1 MWWDWTAI
9 TLWDSVLFSLVSI
22 VTLYFVGSGILRL
35 ISFLNKKTDPFS
47 SFDFLVKTNFRIIFG
62 FVFIFL
68 FVFIFSIFNV
78 PFLVSTVLIIIIA
91 IIGFVATRHSF
102 KLRLP
107 QKIHLKSYVP
117 AITVLLVLLTI
128 IFVSSTLI
136 VGFYGST
143 NDDGADHTL
152 MVRILLQ
159 NPNALLTRSAQ
170 PYANF
175 PLNYPSGTHVLCAF
189 FVSLL
194 NVPVQKIIILV
205 SVIFP
210 SLIAL
215 SFYST
220 IKCLFKNK
228 VLSILGLMIAAFFT
242 IGLSW
247 APISWGDLPLL
258 LSFYISISGIGL
270 IYVFLLKEKMTWL
283 NASLIGLI
291 FFISSQTYPD
301 ALLMVFCWFLLIFIF
316 KLLPKIRNVR
326 NWAFSVH
333 LFFYRKNIA
342 LIIAF
347 LIPMLFSVPYFFS
360 YYANNIVGVRF
371 PIVTSTLNLVSTLTS
386 EIVKTQISFDWLFD
400 IPALWL
406 FFSGFGKLLALASF
420 SVILLVILFIPRVSG
435 KIASVFPSKE
445 FANSLLLIYIFML
458 VIMSYLALTLFL
470 PINLFSN
477 LFDPAR
483 VWQHIFIPGTIMTAV
498 VIFSAIYFGYLAFKR
513 LFYDDRTNLTKLSKL
528 SKNRILACAVLALL
542 IFNVGLLSIPVIT
555 EQQVV
560 YNNVRL
566 SFNTYETLNQDD
578 LSLMK
583 WITENVPSQA
593 NILVS
598 AGDSGQFVSSIT
610 QRQTISHYSYVANF
624 SYLVTLLT
632 SNSSDLRAVPLLLEH
647 NISYVYIGSTATTYA
662 LQTPYFRHF
671 NSTQFLTTPYFTLA
685 KEVGDAW
692 LFQFNASTALATY
705 EAAGPLPAFVDQ
717 WHPSTYVNILASEVG
732 YTNPPAGIYYGSGRL
747 SVYAFA
753 NESYKL
759 DHWMLNG
766 SYLAGPENP
775 VNVDYGNWN
784 IQPVFTKI
792 T

>member
-1 MWWDWTAI
+1 MWWDWTSI

-35 ISFLNKKTDPFS
+35 VFFLTKKADPFG
-47 SFDFLVKTNFRIIFG
+47 SFDFVVKTNLRIVFGLIFT
-62 FVFIFL
+62 FL
-68 FVFIFSIFNV
+68 IILILSIFNV
-78 PFLVSTVLIIIIA
+78 LFLESTVLIIVIA
-91 IIGFVATRHSF
+91 AIGFVVTRQSF

-107 QKIHLKSYVP
+107 KKINPKKHVP
-117 AITVLLVLLTI
+117 IIAVFLVLLTI
-128 IFVSSTLI
+128 IILSSTLI

-152 MVRILLQ
+152 MVRILLD

-194 NVPVQKIIILV
+194 NVSIQKIVLLV
-205 SVIFP
+205 SVILP

-228 VLSILGLMIAAFFT
+228 VLSMLGLIIGAFFT

-247 APISWGDLPLL
+247 SPISWGGLPLL

-283 NASLIGLI
+283 NASLLGLI

-301 ALLMVFCWFLLIFIF
+301 ALLLIFFWFLLILIV
-316 KLLPKIRNVR
+316 KLLPRIRNIG
-326 NWAFSVH
+326 NWTFTVQ
-333 LFFYRKNIA
+333 LFLYRKNVF
-342 LIIAF
+342 LLIAF
-347 LIPMLFSVPYFFS
+347 LVPLLFSVPYLFS
-360 YYANNIVGVRF
+360 YYGNNIAGIRF
-371 PIVTSTLNLVSTLTS
+371 PIVNSTLNLISASTS
-386 EIVKTQISFDWLFD
+386 EIVKTKISFDWLFD

-420 SVILLVILFIPRVSG
+420 SLILLVVLFIPQVSR
-435 KIASVFPSKE
+435 KIASVIPYKE
-445 FANSLLLIYIFML
+445 FRNSLLLIYVFML
-458 VIMSYLALTLFL
+458 MLMSYLALTLFL
-470 PINLFSN
+470 PIKLFSN
-477 LFDPAR
+477 LFDPER
-483 VWQHIFIPGTIMTAV
+483 VWQHIFIPGTIMAAV
-498 VIFSAIYFGYLAFKR
+498 VIFSLIYFGYFAFKR
-513 LFYDDRTNLTKLSKL
+513 LFYDGKINLTRLSKL
-528 SKNRILACAVLALL
+528 SKKRIFACAMLALL
-542 IFNVGLLSIPVIT
+542 IFTVVLMIIPVIA
-555 EQQVV
+555 EQQGV

-566 SFNTYETLNQDD
+566 SFKTYETLNQDD

-593 NILVS
+593 YILVS
-598 AGDSGQFVSSIT
+598 AGDSGQYVASIT

-624 SYLVTLLT
+624 SYLVALLS
-632 SNSSDLRAVPLLLEH
+632 SNSSNLRAVPLLVQH
-647 NISYVYIGSTATTYA
+647 DISYVYIGSIATQYA

-671 NSTQFLTTPYFTLA
+671 NSTQFLSTPYFTLA

-692 LFQFNASTALATY
+692 LFQFNATAALAAY
-705 EAAGPLPAFVDQ
+705 NSAGPLPEFVDQ
-717 WHPSTYVNILASEVG
+717 
-732 YTNPPAGIYYGSGRL
+732 
-747 SVYAFA
+747 
-753 NESYKL
+753 
-759 DHWMLNG
+759 
-766 SYLAGPENP
+766 
-775 VNVDYGNWN
+775 
-784 IQPVFTKI
+784 
-792 T
+792 